1 MAGLAPGCGLRY
13 GAGMVVM
20 IWIGAA
26 LTIAGLGGVLWCIR
40 KAVWMKRTKLDDQA
54 IRSEIGRLIFVNM
67 AAVFAAFL
75 GLGLLVTGLILT

>member
-1 MAGLAPGCGLRY
+1 
-13 GAGMVVM
+13 M

-26 LTIAGLGGVLWCIR
+26 LAVAGLGGVLWCIR
-40 KAVWMKRTKLDDQA
+40 RAAWMKRAGLDDQA
-54 IRSEIGRLIFVNM
+54 IRSGIGRLIFVNM